1 MSETNKSFTSE
12 EIAVLGSMLGKS
24 LGSIDAVIVARSD
37 LSWNTVR
44 LHFND
49 LNVDIN
55 NHLGE
60 IEVDELGSLEE
71 FGLLSVARSP
81 KTKLELPEVSAETSS
96 IEVGKT
102 ITCIK
107 IVSDSIVVYGE
118 GSPVATITYPQAVI
132 LEHEDGVV
140 VLDKECWFSE
150 MIAVKQGKDAE
161 DLIYDESVN
170 WEDDPE
176 EDPSTHFEFSTAIQT
191 VRK

>member
-1 MSETNKSFTSE
+1 MSETDKSFTSE
-12 EIAVLGSMLGKS
+12 EIAVLESMLGKS

-71 FGLLSVARSP
+71 FGLLSVASAP
-81 KTKLELPEVSAETSS
+81 ETKLELPEVSAETSS
-96 IEVGKT
+96 IEIEKT
-102 ITCIK
+102 ITSIK
-107 IVSDSIVVYGE
+107 IVSDSIVVYGD
-118 GSPVATITYPQAVI
+118 GTPVATITYPQAVI
-132 LEHEDGVV
+132 LEHEDGVI

-161 DLIYDESVN
+161 NLIYDESVN
-170 WEDDPE
+170 WEDDPD
-176 EDPSTHFEFSTAIQT
+176 EDPSTHFEFSTAMQM
-191 VRK
+191 V

>member
-71 FGLLSVARSP
+71 FGLLSVASAP
-81 KTKLELPEVSAETSS
+81 ETKLELPEVSAETSS
-96 IEVGKT
+96 IEIEKT
-102 ITCIK
+102 ITSIK
-107 IVSDSIVVYGE
+107 IVSDSIVVYGD
-118 GSPVATITYPQAVI
+118 GTPVATITYPQAVI
-132 LEHEDGVV
+132 LEHEDGVI

-161 DLIYDESVN
+161 NLIYDESVN
-170 WEDDPE
+170 WEDDPD
-176 EDPSTHFEFSTAIQT
+176 EDPSTHFEFSTAMQT
-191 VRK
+191 V

>member
-1 MSETNKSFTSE
+1 MSETDKSFTSE
-12 EIAVLGSMLGKS
+12 EIAVLESMLGKS

-71 FGLLSVARSP
+71 FGLLSVASAP
-81 KTKLELPEVSAETSS
+81 ETKLELPEVSAETSS
-96 IEVGKT
+96 IEIEKT
-102 ITCIK
+102 ITSIK
-107 IVSDSIVVYGE
+107 IVSDSIVVYGD
-118 GSPVATITYPQAVI
+118 GTPVATITYPQAVI
-132 LEHEDGVV
+132 LEHEDGVI

-161 DLIYDESVN
+161 NLIYDESVN
-170 WEDDPE
+170 WEDDPD
-176 EDPSTHFEFSTAIQT
+176 EDPSTHFEFSTAMQT
-191 VRK
+191 V

>member
-1 MSETNKSFTSE
+1 MSETDKSFTSE
-12 EIAVLGSMLGKS
+12 EIAVLESMLGKS

-71 FGLLSVARSP
+71 FGLLSVASAP
-81 KTKLELPEVSAETSS
+81 ETKLELPEVSAETSS
-96 IEVGKT
+96 IEIEKT
-102 ITCIK
+102 ITSIK
-107 IVSDSIVVYGE
+107 IVSDSIVVYGD
-118 GSPVATITYPQAVI
+118 GTPVATITYPQAVI
-132 LEHEDGVV
+132 LEHEDGAI

-161 DLIYDESVN
+161 NLIYDESVN
-170 WEDDPE
+170 WEDDPN

-191 VRK
+191 V

>member
-1 MSETNKSFTSE
+1 MSETDKSFTSE
-12 EIAVLGSMLGKS
+12 EIAVLESMLGKS

-71 FGLLSVARSP
+71 FGLLSVASAP
-81 KTKLELPEVSAETSS
+81 ETKLELPEVSAETSS
-96 IEVGKT
+96 IEIEKT
-102 ITCIK
+102 ITSIK
-107 IVSDSIVVYGE
+107 IVSDSIVVYGD
-118 GSPVATITYPQAVI
+118 GTPVATITYPQAVI
-132 LEHEDGVV
+132 LVHEDGVI

-161 DLIYDESVN
+161 NLIYDESVN
-170 WEDDPE
+170 WEDNPD
-176 EDPSTHFEFSTAIQT
+176 EDPSTHFEFSTAMQT
-191 VRK
+191 V